1 MLNGAVICWPAG
13 QQSHQLGGGVG
24 ERVDGAAIQQLIRET
39 LAGYRYEP
47 PPPGSSIG
55 VPWSADKVNAYAERL
70 RGCLVEPYQQRF
82 ELRET
87 YPQCVA
93 EKPAFADYWVVAESA
108 GYLEWFDPSAGEF
121 GLGQRVE
128 GRAVPV
134 SIGVRGDLVGV
145 FCAM

>member
-1 MLNGAVICWPAG
+1 MNH
-13 QQSHQLGGGVG
+13 S
-24 ERVDGAAIQQLIRET
+24 AIQQLIRET

-47 PPPGSSIG
+47 RPHGNTVG
-55 VPWSADKVNAYAERL
+55 VPWSADKVYSYVERL
-70 RGCLVEPYQQRF
+70 RVCLVEPYLQRF

-93 EKPAFADYWVVAESA
+93 EVTAYADYWVVAESA
-108 GYLEWFDPSAGEF
+108 GYVEWFDPAAGEF

-128 GRAVPV
+128 GHSVPV